1 MYTRVENR
9 PGRREPSVAYDSQRS
24 TPARLIIVRPG
35 LAGVDCHRSRGVE
48 EQAEEEVVSEATAR
62 RRRAAYLPRY
72 LPEITLMLLE
82 TFGADEPELEKLL
95 DTLEELYVVGAI
107 VLGVRHP
114 LAVVDLVSRSR
125 LRPKIAKR
133 HAII

>member
-1 MYTRVENR
+1 
-9 PGRREPSVAYDSQRS
+9 
-24 TPARLIIVRPG
+24 
-35 LAGVDCHRSRGVE
+35 
-48 EQAEEEVVSEATAR
+48 
-62 RRRAAYLPRY
+62 
-72 LPEITLMLLE
+72 MLLE

-95 DTLEELYVVGAI
+95 DTLEELYVVGAV

-114 LAVVDLVSRSR
+114 LAVDLVSRSR